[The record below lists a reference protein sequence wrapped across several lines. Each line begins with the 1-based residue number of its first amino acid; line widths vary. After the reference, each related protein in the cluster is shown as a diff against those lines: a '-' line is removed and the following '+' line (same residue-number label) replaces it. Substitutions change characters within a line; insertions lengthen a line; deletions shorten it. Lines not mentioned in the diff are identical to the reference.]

1 MARVAPKIWLSF
13 GYLAAIGFPGL
24 PAFAQA
30 QLTAAEITARIA
42 QHSGVVLPNPTVDTF
57 KSGDPSARVQ
67 RIAVTM
73 MATLDVLKR
82 AAANGDNLIIT
93 HEPTFYSHRDTL
105 AILEAEND
113 AVLASKRK
121 FVADHGLII
130 WRFQDT
136 PHRMQPEIITK
147 GVIHAL
153 GWETRQHGPSGQL
166 FDLPPTTLGA
176 LGSTVS
182 KRLGANATRII
193 GDPKVRVSKVGL
205 TEGFPGF
212 VANRHVFQSYDLD
225 VLVIGEDHEW
235 EMIEYAKDA
244 IEEGKLKGLIVV
256 GHIAS
261 EQAGMEEVMR
271 WLKTFITEVPIDF
284 VPTREPF
291 RPLK

>member
-24 PAFAQA
+24 PAFAQS
-30 QLTAAEITARIA
+30 QVTAAGIASRIA
-42 QHSGVVLPNPTVDTF
+42 QHSGVVLPTPTVDTF
-57 KSGDPSARVQ
+57 KAGDPNTPVR

-105 AILEAEND
+105 AILESEND
-113 AVLASKRK
+113 QVLAAKKK
-121 FVADHGLII
+121 FIADHWLVI
-130 WRFQDT
+130 WRFHDT

-153 GWETRQHGPSGQL
+153 GWESRQHGPSGQL

-176 LGSTVS
+176 LASTVS
-182 KRLGANATRII
+182 KRLAADATRIM
-193 GDPKVRVSKVGL
+193 GDPNARVSKIGL

-244 IEEGKLKGLIVV
+244 IEEGRLKGMIVV

-261 EQAGMEEVMR
+261 EQAGMEEVTR